1 MKFPPLPHW
10 LQRLTS
16 NSGIARRL
24 TIGFGLLILIMTGVV
39 GVAAWQ
45 VTLIERQLE
54 VVVNTQVPRMIKVQA
69 LARLVD
75 GLGLAARDAV
85 VATDETG
92 ASGAVARIE
101 AGRAV
106 VGQQIEDLQQ
116 GIRSFGPSGAQVATD
131 LGDKSSGILVSL
143 VKFGRVVKSHNM
155 DMARS
160 LLSGTVQPRI
170 DALSQSVDKALALQ
184 LQLLAQAR
192 QDGERSSRLA
202 FVEIAVALAC
212 AVALAGALAW
222 RIARGVTRPVHDAVR
237 LAERI
242 ARGDLRESLV
252 VTRADELG
260 RLQQALST
268 MQQNLGELVGD
279 IRDVAGQMTLVSAE
293 VASGSNDLSQRTE
306 QAASTL
312 QATAG
317 SMAELTSRVRGN
329 AESARNADAMARGTA
344 EVALRGGDVVSQVVR
359 NMADIS
365 EASRRIADITT
376 VIDGIS
382 FQTNILAL
390 NAAVEAARAGEHGR
404 GFAVVAA
411 EVRSLAQRAAAASR
425 EIKALI
431 ATNVEKI
438 DSGCKL
444 VQTAG
449 GTMNEVVSGAQSVT
463 GIIACISTA
472 SDEQSVDLGRVND
485 TVCQLDEMTQQN
497 SALVEQSSAAAQSMR
512 DQSMRLLE
520 MMKVFRT
527 DGHVAR

>member
-1 MKFPPLPHW
+1 MNALRLPPW
-10 LQRLTS
+10 LRRFTS
-16 NSGIARRL
+16 NHGIARRL
-24 TIGFGLLILIMTGVV
+24 TTGFGLLMLIMTGVV

-85 VATDETG
+85 VATDEAG
-92 ASGAVARIE
+92 SNAAVARIE

-116 GIRSFGPSGAQVATD
+116 GIRSFGPSGVQVATD

-155 DMARS
+155 DVARG

-184 LQLLAQAR
+184 LQLLALAR
-192 QDGERSSRLA
+192 QDSEGASRIA
-202 FVEIAVALAC
+202 FFEIATALAC

-222 RIARGVTRPVHDAVR
+222 RIALGVTRPVHDAMR
-237 LAERI
+237 LAEQI
-242 ARGDLRESLV
+242 AGGDLHESRV

-260 RLQQALST
+260 RLQEALST
-268 MQQNLGELVGD
+268 MQQNLGKLVGD
-279 IRDVAGQMTLVSAE
+279 IRDVAGEIALVSAE

-329 AESARNADAMARGTA
+329 AESARDADALARGTA

-359 NMADIS
+359 NMTDIS
-365 EASRRIADITT
+365 DASRRIVDITT

-411 EVRSLAQRAAAASR
+411 EVRSLAQRAAVASR

-431 ATNVEKI
+431 ASSVEKI
-438 DSGCKL
+438 DSGCRL

-449 GTMNEVVSGAQSVT
+449 GTMNEVVSGAQHVT
-463 GIIACISTA
+463 GIIAGISTA
-472 SDEQSVDLGRVND
+472 SDEQSVDLERVND

-527 DGHVAR
+527 DGHAAG